1 MDGVLDFSIGLT
13 EGVAWPWPIAVY
25 LFLAG
30 ISGGSLGVILTMMKL
45 RGLSGDEPLLKAS
58 ASIALATILLGMLC
72 LVLDLTDPL
81 FFWRILVFYNPTSV
95 MSVGVM
101 MLLFYIPLTA
111 VLTVIVLRHSLKW
124 LPFGLGSLVE
134 KLGDIFNKARGPIT
148 WIVLFL
154 AFGICAYTGFL
165 ISALIRYPL
174 INTAVLPALFV
185 ASGVSAGT
193 AAAKLL
199 ATAVFGEKR
208 DSHTMH
214 ILHLAEWPMMAAEI
228 SCIFMIAMA
237 MIFGMAGAQAAVT
250 AFTTGVLGG
259 RCGCWLRRAVC
270 ARHDGLHSFGC
281 RLLDRRICSSC
292 RHDVPSPL
300 HPLRRPAQLSD
311 AYPGI
316 SFFLLNLLKLSMACS
331 VRNACFLS
339 IDTSGQKEAL
349 ERINASLRDLCRR

>member
-58 ASIALATILLGMLC
+58 ASIALSTILLGMLC

-124 LPFGLGSLVE
+124 LPFGLGGLVE

-185 ASGVSAGT
+185 AGT

-250 AFTTGVLGG
+250 AFTTGVWATVFWVGAVGVGFGVPFALGMT
-259 RCGCWLRRAVC
+259 GCTRSAAGFWTAGFAAVAGMMCLRLFILYA
-270 ARHDGLHSFGC
+270 G
-281 RLLDRRICSSC
+281 
-292 RHDVPSPL
+292 
-300 HPLRRPAQLSD
+300 QL
-311 AYPGI
+311 
-316 SFFLLNLLKLSMACS
+316 N
-331 VRNACFLS
+331 
-339 IDTSGQKEAL
+339 
-349 ERINASLRDLCRR
+349 SLMLTPV

>member
-185 ASGVSAGT
+185 ASGVSAGGNSC
-193 AAAKLL
+193 
-199 ATAVFGEKR
+199 GEAPR
-208 DSHTMH
+208 N
-214 ILHLAEWPMMAAEI
+214 
-228 SCIFMIAMA
+228 
-237 MIFGMAGAQAAVT
+237 
-250 AFTTGVLGG
+250 
-259 RCGCWLRRAVC
+259 
-270 ARHDGLHSFGC
+270 C
-281 RLLDRRICSSC
+281 RIR
-292 RHDVPSPL
+292 
-300 HPLRRPAQLSD
+300 
-311 AYPGI
+311 
-316 SFFLLNLLKLSMACS
+316 
-331 VRNACFLS
+331 
-339 IDTSGQKEAL
+339 
-349 ERINASLRDLCRR
+349 

>member
-228 SCIFMIAMA
+228 SCIFMTAMA

-250 AFTTGVLGG
+250 AFTTGVWATVFWVGAVGVGFGVPFALGMT
-259 RCGCWLRRAVC
+259 GCTRSAAGFWTAGFAAVAGMMCLRLFILYA
-270 ARHDGLHSFGC
+270 G
-281 RLLDRRICSSC
+281 
-292 RHDVPSPL
+292 
-300 HPLRRPAQLSD
+300 QL
-311 AYPGI
+311 
-316 SFFLLNLLKLSMACS
+316 N
-331 VRNACFLS
+331 
-339 IDTSGQKEAL
+339 
-349 ERINASLRDLCRR
+349 SLMLTPV

>member
-228 SCIFMIAMA
+228 SCIFMIAS
-237 MIFGMAGAQAAVT
+237 
-250 AFTTGVLGG
+250 L
-259 RCGCWLRRAVC
+259 
-270 ARHDGLHSFGC
+270 
-281 RLLDRRICSSC
+281 
-292 RHDVPSPL
+292 
-300 HPLRRPAQLSD
+300 
-311 AYPGI
+311 
-316 SFFLLNLLKLSMACS
+316 
-331 VRNACFLS
+331 RNA
-339 IDTSGQKEAL
+339 
-349 ERINASLRDLCRR
+349 

>member
-124 LPFGLGSLVE
+124 LPFGLGGLVE

-228 SCIFMIAMA
+228 SCIFMIAS
-237 MIFGMAGAQAAVT
+237 
-250 AFTTGVLGG
+250 L
-259 RCGCWLRRAVC
+259 
-270 ARHDGLHSFGC
+270 
-281 RLLDRRICSSC
+281 
-292 RHDVPSPL
+292 
-300 HPLRRPAQLSD
+300 
-311 AYPGI
+311 
-316 SFFLLNLLKLSMACS
+316 
-331 VRNACFLS
+331 RNA
-339 IDTSGQKEAL
+339 
-349 ERINASLRDLCRR
+349 